1 MFDHLETIEQN
12 VLKLQAEE
20 QKERG
25 GDDPAAVKVYNP
37 LSRQEERA

>member
-1 MFDHLETIEQN
+1 MHDHLEAIEHN

-25 GDDPAAVKVYNP
+25 SDTPAVVRVGAGND
-37 LSRQEERA
+37 LSTK